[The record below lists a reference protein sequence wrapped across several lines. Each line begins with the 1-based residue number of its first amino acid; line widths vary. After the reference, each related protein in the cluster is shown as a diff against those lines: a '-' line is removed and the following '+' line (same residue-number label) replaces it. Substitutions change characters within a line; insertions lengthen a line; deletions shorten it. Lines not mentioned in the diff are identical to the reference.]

1 MSQKPN
7 KDQSST
13 SFRIDVLAIVPDK
26 SEVKPEDK
34 PKIIDMRV
42 SMTGEAK

>member
-7 KDQSST
+7 EDRSAT
-13 SFRIDVLAIVPDK
+13 SFKFDVLAIVPDK
-26 SEVKPEDK
+26 SDVKPEDK
-34 PKIIDMRV
+34 PKLIDMRV